1 MRIQR
6 IWTGSWLALAGWA
19 IAWLC
24 TGTAIAQPPIP
35 TYGVKFT
42 STPPTMDGNIN
53 DAVWGTT
60 AYTGGFTLLT
70 TPGDPAPDEHQFKLL
85 YDNTALYLA
94 YRTTRDLPVA
104 PDPGMGPYGIVFGDE
119 SFNMYIDPN
128 RDNELNEPEGN
139 NQAQY
144 DVVDGYQLAFNQYQG
159 DLTCGG
165 LPGIEDD
172 CTVTGTSG
180 PTFGT
185 FIEAHVDTLW
195 GNQANWLGMR
205 ETVIYQKG
213 NNATESTI
221 EIKIPWTEFD
231 ADDDI
236 LNPTGLRNTTVP
248 NAGDQWFLDVAQWN
262 GDNGATGGTLRSVW
276 AWHNGGPFS
285 ARPDGVITF
294 LAAGPD
300 GDFNDDNMYNC
311 ADIDALTN
319 AVASGGAV
327 ATFDLNGDNVLSI
340 LDVDA
345 WRAEAGDANNVG
357 TSQVYK
363 VGDANLDGVVDGTD
377 FGLWNSNK
385 FTANKDWCKGNF
397 NADGVTDGSDF
408 GLWNS
413 NKFTSSDSS
422 LVPEPASMVS
432 FGLMMAGWLILR
444 RR

>member
-1 MRIQR
+1 MMRIQKF
-6 IWTGSWLALAGWA
+6 WTGSWLATVASA
-19 IAWLC
+19 MACLC
-24 TGTAIAQPPIP
+24 MGTAIAQPPIP

-42 STPPTMDGNIN
+42 STPPTLDGNIN
-53 DAVWGTT
+53 DAAWGAT
-60 AYTGGFTLLT
+60 AYTGNFTLLT

-85 YDNTALYLA
+85 YDATGLYFA
-94 YRTTRDLPVA
+94 YRTTRDLP
-104 PDPGMGPYGIVFGDE
+104 PDPGPGPHGIVFGAE
-119 SFNMYIDPN
+119 TMNLYIDPN
-128 RDNELNEPEGN
+128 RDNEENEPPGN

-144 DVVDGYQLAFNQYQG
+144 DNVDAYQIAFNQHEAN
-159 DLTCGG
+159 LSCGG
-165 LPGIEDD
+165 LPGIDDD
-172 CTVTGTSG
+172 CTIGATTG

-185 FIEAHVDTLW
+185 FVEAHVNQLW
-195 GNQANWLGMR
+195 GNNANWIGMR
-205 ETVIYQKG
+205 ETIIHQRG

-221 EIKIPWTEFD
+221 EMKIPWSEFD
-231 ADDDI
+231 AEDDI
-236 LNPTGLRNTTVP
+236 LNPTGLNATTMPVP
-248 NAGDQWFLDVAQWN
+248 GEQWFLDVGQWN
-262 GDNGATGGTLRSVW
+262 GDNGATGGTLRAVW
-276 AWHNGGPFS
+276 AWHSGGPFA

-294 LAAGPD
+294 LAPGVD
-300 GDFNDDNMYNC
+300 GDFDNNGLYNC

-319 AVASGGAV
+319 AVASGGSV
-327 ATFDLNGDNVLSI
+327 ANFDLNGDSMLSI

-385 FTANKDWCKGNF
+385 FTNNKDWCKGNF

-413 NKFTSSDSS
+413 NKFTASDGSV
-422 LVPEPASMVS
+422 VPEPVS
-432 FGLMMAGWLILR
+432 FVSLGFVIAGCALLR